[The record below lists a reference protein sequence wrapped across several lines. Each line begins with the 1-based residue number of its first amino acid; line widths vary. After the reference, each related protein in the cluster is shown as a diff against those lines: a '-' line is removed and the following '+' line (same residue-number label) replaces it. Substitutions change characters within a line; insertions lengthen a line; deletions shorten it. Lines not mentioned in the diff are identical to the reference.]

1 MLIGFEPVGG
11 CRFRQAHPSSVQ
23 VDTGAWHELDR
34 ALFRSS
40 IEQRF
45 CQPSLCFERRRSTPS
60 LRSDAAEL
68 RCAFRQGPERRKNR
82 RCRDHCVV
90 QASPDAQTTTASKVV
105 ARPAPPRGL
114 CGCTQPIFGTH
125 PKVVRYTPPRVLS
138 RASCGSV
145 VRWFQI

>member
-1 MLIGFEPVGG
+1 MPLGVVHNVDRIRTGTRI
-11 CRFRQAHPSSVQ
+11 RFRRAHPSGIQ

-68 RCAFRQGPERRKNR
+68 HFVKGPNDEKIDAVAITAWCKRRPTRKE
-82 RCRDHCVV
+82 
-90 QASPDAQTTTASKVV
+90 
-105 ARPAPPRGL
+105 PP
-114 CGCTQPIFGTH
+114 P
-125 PKVVRYTPPRVLS
+125 PK
-138 RASCGSV
+138 
-145 VRWFQI
+145 